1 MVYLKIENGKLIE
14 AQEIVKRN
22 GKIVY
27 GYNQETNEPMLIL
40 DGFQKFDK
48 SFADY
53 EIKNGQIVEKQIDPI
68 PEIEEETFTKL
79 QIRRAMRKLNIEDQ
93 LDNILENNSDFK
105 KEWDDAIEIDLND
118 PMIQNI
124 INQGFISAENIQR
137 IKLAIK
143 E

>member
-1 MVYLKIENGKLIE
+1 MIYLKIENGKLIE

-27 GYNQETNEPMLIL
+27 GYNQNKQMMIE
-40 DGFQKFDK
+40 DGFKKFEK
-48 SFADY
+48 SFSDY
-53 EIKNGQIVEKQIDPI
+53 EIKNGKIVEKQII
-68 PEIEEETFTKL
+68 SNPEIEKETFTKL

-124 INQGFISAENIQR
+124 INQGFISEENIQR
-137 IKLAIK
+137 IKVATK